1 MIICNTLGSQLI
13 VCAQNMELTTCNQ
26 NITTKESTRA
36 TKRHL
41 ISVPYLSL
49 SNASGRGYS
58 KGCLPSKR
66 KLNLLIFKEFRDP
79 GNLENSF
86 TSHSFIYPTIHPF
99 NKCFLNFNLV
109 PGTVLDAKEDTA
121 KEKNVPVRGMGWGGE
136 KNAKCY

>member
-49 SNASGRGYS
+49 SNASGRGTTIL
-58 KGCLPSKR
+58 KQTPALVGR
-66 KLNLLIFKEFRDP
+66 
-79 GNLENSF
+79 EN
-86 TSHSFIYPTIHPF
+86 
-99 NKCFLNFNLV
+99 
-109 PGTVLDAKEDTA
+109 
-121 KEKNVPVRGMGWGGE
+121 
-136 KNAKCY
+136 